1 MFLWLFLNLW
11 SIFGIVY
18 IFYDASVHNQL
29 CSFFR
34 EKTIKS
40 KDTIDDKVKKKK
52 ILRSNFVY
60 VLLTFWLIAIIVL
73 SFIVTGFNLS
83 LYFL

>member
-18 IFYDASVHNQL
+18 ICYDASVHNQL

>member
-18 IFYDASVHNQL
+18 ILYDASVHNQI

-52 ILRSNFVY
+52 VLRSNFVY